1 MKKLQRLHL
10 KTVKGGGNVCDE
22 FTKKYQHVSCS
33 EYFNIPPKYS
43 HCVLVDV
50 ECFPE

>member
-1 MKKLQRLHL
+1 MKKLERQKLRN
-10 KTVKGGGNVCDE
+10 VKGAGNVCDE
-22 FTKKYQHVSCS
+22 FPKRYQHVSCE
-33 EYFNIPPKYS
+33 EYFAIPKKYS